1 MSIAETAIPYE
12 MQSDSQTNRTCGAAC
27 LSMVYRSFG
36 KEVPQAEI
44 WPAIAKINQFGSL
57 ASTTHLM
64 AQDAL
69 SRDFSALALQAR
81 HPLQTLRLCHESGI
95 RVIMNHRLN
104 HHSSSGHFTV
114 LVNIDDKDVFLHDPF
129 FGPSRRMSHAELIE
143 LWQPRFPD
151 SEIAGNVLIGIA
163 VKPPETPDCELCH
176 TPIPRHVECPAC
188 KKPVGLQPSALLG
201 CMDNAC
207 IARIWNF
214 LCCPSC
220 DYTWTFSLRAPAA
233 GATAPGAGSSAP
245 GVSSSLSPNAK
256 PVPPAG
262 QDLLNF
268 DEMFAEM
275 DKFCKHVLSLPAAA
289 NHPEIKR
296 HMELLAAR
304 KEQLKQAQAQTLTH
318 LKTHQEQMA
327 KMAQEAKQRQEAHRK
342 KMEELN
348 RPSPPLDGNALGH
361 ALLKN
366 LGFRD

>member
-1 MSIAETAIPYE
+1 MSIAEAAIPYE

-27 LSMVYRSFG
+27 LSMIYRSFG

-44 WPAIAKINQFGSL
+44 WPTIAKINQFGSL

-69 SRDFSALALQAR
+69 SRDFSALALQTR

-104 HHSSSGHFTV
+104 HQSSAGHFTV

-163 VKPPETPDCELCH
+163 VKPPETPACDLCH

-188 KKPVGLQPSALLG
+188 KKPVGLEPSALLG
-201 CMDNAC
+201 CVNNAC
-207 IARIWNF
+207 IARMWNF

-233 GATAPGAGSSAP
+233 GAAAPGAGSSAP

-275 DKFCKHVLSLPAAA
+275 DKFCRHVLSLPAAA

-296 HMELLAAR
+296 YMELLATR

-327 KMAQEAKQRQEAHRK
+327 KMAQETKQRQDAHRK
-342 KMEELN
+342 KMEEVN
-348 RPSPPLDGNALGH
+348 RPSAPLDGNALGH